1 MFRHKRIILVGPGA
15 SGKDHMRKLLESRGF
30 RYAVSYTTRPPRP
43 GEVEGKDY
51 YFITQEECQRM
62 KDNLEFYEAI
72 DFNGWTYGTSNR
84 QFYNDDV
91 FIMTPSG
98 LSHLKPED
106 RLTSLV
112 IYFDIPEDI
121 RKTRLENRVMP
132 GHTVEA
138 RLQAD
143 RELFEGYIDFDVK
156 ITDPNY

>member
-1 MFRHKRIILVGPGA
+1 MIAHKRIILVGPGA
-15 SGKDHMRKLLESRGF
+15 SGKDYMRKVLESRGF
-30 RYAVSYTTRPPRP
+30 KYAVSYTTRPARP

-51 YFITQEECQRM
+51 YFLTQEECQRM
-62 KDNLEFYEAI
+62 KDNQEFYEAI

-106 RLTSLV
+106 RKSSFV
-112 IYFDIPEDI
+112 IFFDIDETI
-121 RKTRLENRVMP
+121 RKERLEQRVMP
-132 GHTVEA
+132 GHSVEA

-143 RELFEGYIDFDVK
+143 RELFEGFNDYDLRITNPDF
-156 ITDPNY
+156 